1 MLGSCPRDQ
10 GGKATEAKCAA
21 ASALRPLPQRIFDF
35 RWRGGTPMISRRIRP
50 PRTAASPDG
59 RPLRPFQESP
69 AMTSTCWFIAK
80 RGNGLRTFR
89 K

>member
-1 MLGSCPRDQ
+1 VRLQMARRHADDQ
-10 GGKATEAKCAA
+10 PADPA
-21 ASALRPLPQRIFDF
+21 
-35 RWRGGTPMISRRIRP
+35 